1 MATAKR
7 AVATSGQLTTW
18 MIRVHHTVQSIYR
31 SGYRV
36 DGGGWWVVDSEY
48 SCRCEWSLFYP
59 VQIQDMEM
67 KYRYLREGK
76 EEEEEKKIELDRSMD
91 GVNSRWTE
99 NGTAGS
105 GASPPKCLQKPKR
118 PPLDQPQPHSRTGG
132 EREQLESVSVASYE
146 VVLVP

>member
-1 MATAKR
+1 
-7 AVATSGQLTTW
+7 
-18 MIRVHHTVQSIYR
+18 
-31 SGYRV
+31 
-36 DGGGWWVVDSEY
+36 
-48 SCRCEWSLFYP
+48 
-59 VQIQDMEM
+59 MEM